1 VAPLRKVVI
10 SEKHPISNHALRSLE
25 NRRQTLYKKMKK
37 TRSDKSIEDYKKI
50 KKKIKSKVKLV
61 RKDVISKMLKNRN
74 MKNLWHGVNTICGRK
89 TSQTEDLTLLDP
101 VNGLS
106 TSDNK
111 ECADIFAN
119 HSKARL
125 TN

>member
-1 VAPLRKVVI
+1 MQL
-10 SEKHPISNHALRSLE
+10 
-25 NRRQTLYKKMKK
+25 
-37 TRSDKSIEDYKKI
+37 SIEDYKKI
-50 KKKIKSKVKLV
+50 KKKIKSKVKSV
-61 RKDVISKMLKNRN
+61 RKDVISKMLKNQN

-101 VNGLS
+101 DLTTKSVQIYS
-106 TSDNK
+106 PK
-111 ECADIFAN
+111 